1 MKLETPGILFY
12 IIYMCQEI
20 QCLDINDSLND
31 RLNDFILHW
40 LKNLP
45 NLINRMDQL
54 IAKTKKRNNNNT
66 LLFKTITE
74 GVWTVLSYLST

>member
-1 MKLETPGILFY
+1 
-12 IIYMCQEI
+12 MCQEI

-45 NLINRMDQL
+45 NLINRMDQ

-74 GVWTVLSYLST
+74 GVWTVLSLPLHTRLNQ